1 MAGYCDRTAA
11 MSDFSYGF
19 IFGIFI
25 LLLTVYLFVLCNI
38 YSDYR
43 NLGMTRKQA
52 ALATWSMKN
61 E

>member
-1 MAGYCDRTAA
+1 

-38 YSDYR
+38 YCDYR

-52 ALATWSMKN
+52 ILSTWRMYG